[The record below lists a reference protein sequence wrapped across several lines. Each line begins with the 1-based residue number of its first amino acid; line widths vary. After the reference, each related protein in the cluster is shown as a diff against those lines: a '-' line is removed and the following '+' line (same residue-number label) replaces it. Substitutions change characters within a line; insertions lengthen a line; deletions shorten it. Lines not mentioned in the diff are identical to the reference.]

1 MPYLL
6 TALTAFFV
14 ALALAPLV
22 GRLAGRFGIVDRPKL
37 PRKLH
42 VRPVPLLG
50 GVVVFLALLVA
61 VSVAVGFG
69 WLPGEYIKTKYLW
82 GLLLAGGLL
91 VLGGSLDDR
100 FDLKPSRQVIW
111 PVLAALV
118 IIVSGIGIKYITN
131 PFGGQIHL
139 DSLSWTVVW
148 WEGLPYKISLLAD
161 LFTLAWL
168 LGMTYTTKFLDGLD
182 GLVAGVAAI
191 GALVIAAVSQMV
203 EVSQPDTALLAMA
216 VAGAFAGFL
225 VFNFSPAR
233 IFLGEGGSTLAGFLL
248 GALAIISGGK
258 IATALLILGLPI
270 FDTAAVIIRRYRRK
284 QSIWQGD
291 RSHLHFR
298 LVEIGLTRTQAV
310 LFYWFAAVA
319 FGTSTLLLQGW
330 EKLVA
335 VGLIVSLMIAF
346 LAGVA
351 LIRKRK
357 RL

>member
-1 MPYLL
+1 
-6 TALTAFFV
+6 
-14 ALALAPLV
+14 
-22 GRLAGRFGIVDRPKL
+22 
-37 PRKLH
+37 
-42 VRPVPLLG
+42 
-50 GVVVFLALLVA
+50 
-61 VSVAVGFG
+61 
-69 WLPGEYIKTKYLW
+69 
-82 GLLLAGGLL
+82 
-91 VLGGSLDDR
+91 
-100 FDLKPSRQVIW
+100 
-111 PVLAALV
+111 
-118 IIVSGIGIKYITN
+118 
-131 PFGGQIHL
+131 
-139 DSLSWTVVW
+139 
-148 WEGLPYKISLLAD
+148 
-161 LFTLAWL
+161 
-168 LGMTYTTKFLDGLD
+168 MTYTTKFLDGRD
-182 GLVAGVAAI
+182 GLVAGVVAI

-258 IATALLILGLPI
+258 IATALLIFGLPI

-310 LFYWFAAVA
+310 LFYWFAAAA
-319 FGTSTLLLQGW
+319 FGTSTLVLQGW

-346 LAGVA
+346 LAGAA

-357 RL
+357 RS